1 VAASSCSI
9 VPKLKQAKVLTHGMK
24 PCPLE
29 RTAAVLD
36 TKKLEIT
43 EHVEAIPLAPKTILV
58 ATVEASIGLAEEHP
72 KLLSPPTATELP
84 KLTTAATTAMTAKKR
99 RMASVLDAVL
109 KSANIPTHASTKAV
123 TPLVLQELKLWHDII
138 CISIS
143 LCMLHLECIH

>member
-9 VPKLKQAKVLTHGMK
+9 APKLKQAKVLTHGMK

-43 EHVEAIPLAPKTILV
+43 EHVEAIPLAPETILV

-72 KLLSPPTATELP
+72 
-84 KLTTAATTAMTAKKR
+84 
-99 RMASVLDAVL
+99 
-109 KSANIPTHASTKAV
+109 
-123 TPLVLQELKLWHDII
+123 
-138 CISIS
+138 
-143 LCMLHLECIH
+143 